1 MWGSL
6 LSAALHVLA
15 PVQSAEVRFGVVW
28 PEGPGAA
35 AVKGFRGVSYRL
47 TLADSSFV
55 TTSFSMHHSLLQRSV
70 FVCRRGRSCSGV
82 AATS

>member
-6 LSAALHVLA
+6 LSAALRVLA
-15 PVQSAEVRFGVVW
+15 VVQSAEVRFGVIW

-35 AVKGFRGVSYRL
+35 AVKGFRGVSDSL
-47 TLADSSFV
+47 MLADSSCV
-55 TTSFSMHHSLLQRSV
+55 TTSFSMHHLSLQRSV
-70 FVCRRGRSCSGV
+70 FVCCRGRSCSGV